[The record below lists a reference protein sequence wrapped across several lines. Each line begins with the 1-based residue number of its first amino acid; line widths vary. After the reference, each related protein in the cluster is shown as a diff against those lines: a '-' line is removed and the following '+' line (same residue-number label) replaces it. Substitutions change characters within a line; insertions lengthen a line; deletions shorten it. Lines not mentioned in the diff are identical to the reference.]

1 MANAKSRLN
10 APKSAAN
17 KKKVGKTKSLAG
29 RKEAAKNNNNNEA
42 IIRRLTDNVTV
53 LSTDDKV
60 QLLLENG
67 PQLKDKFVLKTVPK
81 LPKKPLPPSPKVIAE
96 VKTQPS
102 VRDRLI
108 TKSGRIVKK
117 SKSDLKLMDNILK
130 SELLI
135 ELNGDKNKKNKNNP
149 NDKNTSS
156 NNNNDMEITNQ
167 NDADLG
173 ASGTNSEDATNT
185 TKNVQNGKDPTKP
198 KQLTLSNGVVLT
210 VSEHECDICH
220 KMFSSKSSIRRH
232 MYIHLGLKP
241 YTCPLC
247 QKKFCHYLNMKKHM
261 KKLHASLV
269 EESHICHICDKIFK
283 TKEDLGV
290 HISCHINNDIVYKC
304 IYCAKQ
310 FSHQLLLSTHE
321 KEHLINGRYHCTLCP
336 MTYECRNR
344 LTNHVRS
351 HLNIKDYICQFC
363 GKDFLRLNSMRRHV
377 QISHVGHR
385 IQCPICKKNLRG
397 HLTEHMRTHEK
408 RRPHECPECG
418 ACFTQSTQ
426 LNVHRRSHTGDR
438 PYHCRICDRRFSHS
452 NALMLHIRRHTGEK
466 PFPCAVCPLAFS
478 QLPHMKAHMR
488 KIHKRENPYKCLKC
502 NEFFKLKA
510 HIENHDKVCKVGVKE
525 LSFEEKIQASVQADE
540 VEVEPP
546 MPLPRM
552 RFLLALL
559 FTMIASKEKL
569 KYLGAYPCIL

>member
-198 KQLTLSNGVVLT
+198 
-210 VSEHECDICH
+210 
-220 KMFSSKSSIRRH
+220 
-232 MYIHLGLKP
+232 
-241 YTCPLC
+241 
-247 QKKFCHYLNMKKHM
+247 
-261 KKLHASLV
+261 
-269 EESHICHICDKIFK
+269 
-283 TKEDLGV
+283 
-290 HISCHINNDIVYKC
+290 
-304 IYCAKQ
+304 
-310 FSHQLLLSTHE
+310 
-321 KEHLINGRYHCTLCP
+321 
-336 MTYECRNR
+336 
-344 LTNHVRS
+344 
-351 HLNIKDYICQFC
+351 
-363 GKDFLRLNSMRRHV
+363 
-377 QISHVGHR
+377 
-385 IQCPICKKNLRG
+385 
-397 HLTEHMRTHEK
+397 
-408 RRPHECPECG
+408 
-418 ACFTQSTQ
+418 
-426 LNVHRRSHTGDR
+426 
-438 PYHCRICDRRFSHS
+438 
-452 NALMLHIRRHTGEK
+452 
-466 PFPCAVCPLAFS
+466 
-478 QLPHMKAHMR
+478 
-488 KIHKRENPYKCLKC
+488 
-502 NEFFKLKA
+502 
-510 HIENHDKVCKVGVKE
+510 
-525 LSFEEKIQASVQADE
+525 
-540 VEVEPP
+540 
-546 MPLPRM
+546 
-552 RFLLALL
+552 
-559 FTMIASKEKL
+559 
-569 KYLGAYPCIL
+569 